1 MDVSVV
7 LVTLLACA
15 VCGVALFVMAA
26 AAQQFLRGQVSRLP
40 FPRLTRRAPRGV
52 RRNGFD
58 RRQNPHKITFPATIN
73 GRLIREDRRR
83 GERRRRP

>member
-1 MDVSVV
+1 MDASVV
-7 LVTLLACA
+7 LVTLLALA
-15 VCGVALFVMAA
+15 VCGAAVFVMAA

-40 FPRLTRRAPRGV
+40 FPRFTRRAPRGV

-58 RRQNPHKITFPATIN
+58 RRQNPHKIAFPATIN

>member
-7 LVTLLACA
+7 LVVL
-15 VCGVALFVMAA
+15 VGCGVLGATLFVIAA
-26 AAQQFLRGQVSRLP
+26 AAQQFFRGQVSRLP
-40 FPRLTRRAPRGV
+40 LPRFVRRSPRGI

-58 RRQNPHKITFPATIN
+58 RRQNPHRITFPASIN